1 MIVNVSGFGWSG
13 AGAVHDLL
21 REYSDAEFLAVDWRN
36 VDLEFT
42 LLWEPDGIRDLEYKL
57 CQKHNSFGDSNTA
70 IKRFLRL
77 VKAQNKTSFL
87 HYDTQ
92 FNGEYEAICRRYIED
107 LVQFRFKGRTFE
119 EVMYPDM
126 KERVLG
132 CYNQV
137 VARLLGNHIV
147 RNVFHQDL
155 SHHLTHPHLN
165 TIYVSYN
172 PAFFLER
179 TQDLMEELLSY
190 SRRERS
196 FPLITDE
203 LFPPDSP
210 QDYFKYI
217 KEPAKCIVVRRDPRD
232 LYLLAKQTYH
242 SEIPIPSETVDDFI
256 MFYKTMIEDTKV
268 NDHESILNIDYEDLI
283 YQYDTTRRRIEEFVG
298 ISSHARKH
306 AFFNPQ
312 QSINNT
318 QLFHLYD
325 GYDKEI
331 QKIAAL
337 LPGSLYPFE
346 KCQQLGKD
354 RHQIF

>member
-21 REYSDAEFLAVDWRN
+21 REYSDVEFLAVDWEK

-107 LVQFRFKGRTFE
+107 LVQFRFEGRTFE
-119 EVMYPDM
+119 EVMYPGM
-126 KERVLG
+126 KERILG

-137 VARLLGNHIV
+137 ITRLLGNHIV
-147 RNVFHQDL
+147 RNVFHWDL

-172 PAFFLER
+172 PEFFLER

-256 MFYKTMIEDTKV
+256 MFYKHMIENTKV
-268 NDHESILNIDYEDLI
+268 GGHESILNIDYEDLI
-283 YQYDTTRRRIEEFVG
+283 YQYDTTRQRIEEFVG

-306 AFFNPQ
+306 EFFNPK

-325 GYDKEI
+325 GYDQDI
-331 QKIAAL
+331 RKIVTAL
-337 LPGSLYPFE
+337 PESLYPFE
-346 KCQQLGKD
+346 KCLQLGKD

>member
-210 QDYFKYI
+210 QDYFKYV

-256 MFYKTMIEDTKV
+256 MFYKD
-268 NDHESILNIDYEDLI
+268 
-283 YQYDTTRRRIEEFVG
+283 
-298 ISSHARKH
+298 RK
-306 AFFNPQ
+306 
-312 QSINNT
+312 SVV
-318 QLFHLYD
+318 
-325 GYDKEI
+325 
-331 QKIAAL
+331 
-337 LPGSLYPFE
+337 
-346 KCQQLGKD
+346 
-354 RHQIF
+354 

>member
-21 REYSDAEFLAVDWRN
+21 REYSDVEFLAVDWEK

-57 CQKHNSFGDSNTA
+57 CHKHSSIGDSNIA

-92 FNGEYEAICRRYIED
+92 FNGEYDAICRRYIND
-107 LVQFRFKGRTFE
+107 LVQLRFKGRTFE

-126 KERVLG
+126 KERLLG

-137 VARLLGNHIV
+137 VTKLLGNHLV
-147 RNVFHQDL
+147 QNFFHRDF
-155 SHHLTHPHLN
+155 SHYLTHPNLN
-165 TIYVSYN
+165 TIAVSYN
-172 PAFFLER
+172 PKDFLER
-179 TQDLMEELLSY
+179 TQELMDELLSY
-190 SRRERS
+190 SRREKS

-203 LFPPDSP
+203 LFPPDCP

-242 SEIPIPSETVDDFI
+242 SEIPVPIETVDDFI
-256 MFYKTMIEDTKV
+256 LFYRNMIEETKV
-268 NDHESILNIDYEDLI
+268 IDHESVLKIEYEDLI
-283 YQYDTTRRRIEEFVG
+283 YDYDSTRQRIEQFAG
-298 ISSHARKH
+298 ISSHVRKH
-306 AFFNPQ
+306 VFFTPQ

-325 GYDKEI
+325 GYENDV
-331 QKIAAL
+331 QKIAAA
-337 LPGSLYPFE
+337 LPESLYPFE
-346 KCQQLGKD
+346 KYQTLGKD

>member
-172 PAFFLER
+172 PTFFLER

-210 QDYFKYI
+210 QDYFKYV

-298 ISSHARKH
+298 ISNHARKH
-306 AFFNPQ
+306 EFFKPM

-331 QKIAAL
+331 QKIATL

>member
-210 QDYFKYI
+210 QDYFKYV

-337 LPGSLYPFE
+337 LPRSLYPFE